1 MTDAIKTCP
10 ICSASNHRNAP
21 VCWNCGTSLTGI
33 EINQTTDKTGQESS
47 YHFDHGETDLYESA
61 LYRTGQ
67 RYLFGC
73 FGLLAAL
80 LIIGLGLVV
89 APSAMDQVGIVF
101 SASQDEATP
110 TSPPRLFLPTVTEGP
125 DIPTP
130 TMTIAPTE
138 TPEPTATREPCYQVV
153 QSGDFLFDVVARCG
167 HRDTDVFD
175 LVVEINNMNDI
186 GMIIAGQRLE
196 IPWPT
201 EIPDPAAPPPA
212 QDEAAAGNPAVA
224 SAPDSDGQRSVLEL
238 DDDELEEFFVIPTPT
253 LPPGIE
259 FHTVSAQD
267 TMISIISQYDTT
279 IESIRNLN
287 PEMTF
292 TQCNM
297 GMRFGGERCSVILN
311 LGQRIRVP
319 IPEPEATAVPEITG
333 EETAM
338 PTPTPTFNAP
348 MLQRPADRAAFRN
361 NELITLR
368 WLETGSLGQ
377 NETYRVTVEDRTAGV
392 LYNYET
398 LDTFLIVPEQ
408 LQAVSQSIQRHEYVW
423 YVDII
428 NTSNPDTSLFRTE
441 MRSFTWETRIEN

>member
-10 ICSASNHRNAP
+10 ICNASNHRNAA
-21 VCWNCGTSLTGI
+21 VCWNCGTSLIGI
-33 EINQTTDKTGQESS
+33 NVNQAQEETAHGSS

-61 LYRTGQ
+61 LYRAGQ

-89 APSAMDQVGIVF
+89 APSAVDQVGIMF
-101 SASQDEATP
+101 SVSDNDPTP
-110 TSPPRLFLPTVTEGP
+110 TTPPRLFLPTVTEGP

-130 TMTIAPTE
+130 TLTVAPTD

-167 HRDTDVFD
+167 HRHNDVFD
-175 LVVEINNMNDI
+175 LVVEINNMESA

-201 EIPDPAAPPPA
+201 EIAEPTAPPP
-212 QDEAAAGNPAVA
+212 QDEESAEGAAVA
-224 SAPDSDGQRSVLEL
+224 SAPERGAERSVLEL

-253 LPPGIE
+253 LPPGID
-259 FHTVSAQD
+259 FHTVTAQD
-267 TMISIISQYDTT
+267 TMISIIYQYDTT

-311 LGQRIRVP
+311 LGQQIRVP
-319 IPEPEATAVPEITG
+319 IPEPEATAVPEMTG
-333 EETAM
+333 QETNT
-338 PTPTPTFNAP
+338 PVPTPTFNAP
-348 MLQRPADRAAFRN
+348 MLQRPADRAVFRN

-377 NETYRVTVEDRTAGV
+377 NEIYRVTVEDRTAGI

-398 LDTFLIVPEQ
+398 FDTFLIVPEQ
-408 LQAVSQSIQRHEYVW
+408 LQGVSETVRRHEYVW

-428 NTSNPDTSLFRTE
+428 DTANADASLFRTE
-441 MRSFTWETRIEN
+441 MRSFTWETRVEN